1 MAIPLLSTKLHIPP
15 QYPDEIARPTLMERL
30 DAVRF
35 KKIGL
40 LSAPAGFGKTTLVA
54 QWIKESQS
62 QNKINKVS
70 WLSLEESDSNPI
82 IFWTYFLAG
91 MQRLDPA
98 IGQAAQAALQSQNLD
113 VDAFLISLINDLSS
127 LEQDLYVIL
136 DDYYRIDS
144 PEIHRS
150 FEFFIEH
157 LPSNIHLILITRE
170 DPPLA
175 LSRLRAR
182 GQLVEIRAS
191 ELQFSEFEAE
201 QFVNGLL
208 GLDIPKNDILAL
220 LNRTEGWPTGLRLAS
235 ISLRAETHRHE
246 FIEAFSASHRYLADY
261 LMDEVYHRMDESL
274 RDFVIKTSFLR
285 RFSPDLCQAVTGDP
299 NSFLMI
305 QRLEQ
310 LNLFL
315 TPLNNER
322 TWFRYHHLFREFM
335 QLRLTE
341 IDRQLTSI
349 LYQRA
354 IQWNIEQGF
363 HREALEYAVESKDFE
378 QTANLLE
385 ALSTGILNREGP
397 AALLHWI
404 AALPH
409 NTFDR
414 RPTLIVAKAWALTFD
429 GRIEDAE
436 KCLSRA
442 NTIISNQEIESNTK
456 STIRGYINALR
467 AHHLFFK
474 GKTLECMDFA
484 QQALQDLPAD
494 EYAIRAQTAA
504 FLGSGYRYL
513 GQMQTAQEYYAAA
526 IEISEKTENV
536 NIANIS
542 YGSLGELYL
551 ELGLLRK
558 AMQTYQHMLEFAE
571 KHSGSKDI
579 PFSGFAYIAMGR
591 TFHEWN
597 RIEEAKQSLVKGIA
611 LCREWRQAQTLAIGL
626 IELALLE
633 KDIGNFDA
641 ARKALQEARQ
651 ITSLSNSQWGT
662 AMVDAFEARLDL
674 ARGNLVAAIAWA
686 EKGNLSI
693 SDEPAPER
701 YIEYATYSR
710 VLIFQHKER
719 QALFLLDKLL
729 EEFRKG
735 GRNGRILEILIWKAL
750 AFLGLSE
757 QQKAFQILTEAIN
770 IGKPENYIFS
780 FVEAGSEL
788 ISIIQMF
795 PQSDYRDKLL
805 AAFSSKADD
814 SLKIEPASDA
824 LVEELN
830 EREIEVLRGMAAGNS
845 NQEIGNQ
852 LYLSVNTIRWYA
864 SQIYL
869 KLEVNSRAAAVAKAI
884 ELRIL

>member
-15 QYPDEIARPTLMERL
+15 LYPDEIARPTLMERL
-30 DAVRF
+30 DAVRY

-54 QWIKESQS
+54 QWLKESQS

-70 WLSLEESDSNPI
+70 WLTLEESDSNPI
-82 IFWTYFLAG
+82 IFWTYFIAG
-91 MQRLDPA
+91 MQRVDPA
-98 IGQAAQAALQSQNLD
+98 IGQAARAALQSQTLD

-127 LEQDLYVIL
+127 LELDLFVIL
-136 DDYYRIDS
+136 DDYFRIDS
-144 PEIHRS
+144 PEIHRA
-150 FEFFIEH
+150 FDFFIEH
-157 LPSNIHLILITRE
+157 LPINIHLVLITRE

-191 ELQFSEFEAE
+191 ELRFSEFEAD
-201 QFVNGLL
+201 QFINGLL
-208 GLDIPKNDILAL
+208 GLDIAKNDILSL

-235 ISLRAETHRHE
+235 ISLRGETRRHE
-246 FIEAFSASHRYLADY
+246 FIQAFSASHRYLADY

-274 RDFVIKTSFLR
+274 RDFVIMTSFLR
-285 RFSPDLCQAVTGDP
+285 RFSPDLCQAVTGNP
-299 NSFLMI
+299 NSLLMI
-305 QRLEQ
+305 QRMEQ
-310 LNLFL
+310 MNLFL
-315 TPLNNER
+315 IALNNER
-322 TWFRYHHLFREFM
+322 TWYRYHRLFREFM

-341 IDRQLTSI
+341 INRQQTSI

-363 HREALEYAVESKDFE
+363 HREALEYALESKDFE
-378 QTANLLE
+378 QTADLLE
-385 ALSTGILNREGP
+385 ALSSEILNREGP
-397 AALLHWI
+397 AALLNWI
-404 AALPH
+404 ATLPH
-409 NTFDR
+409 NTFDQ
-414 RPTLIVAKAWALTFD
+414 RPSLIVAKAWALTFD

-436 KCLSRA
+436 KCISRA
-442 NTIISNQEIESNTK
+442 NTIISDQEIKPNIK
-456 STIRGYINALR
+456 TIRGYINALR

-474 GKTLECMDFA
+474 GRTLECLDFA
-484 QQALQDLPAD
+484 QQALRDLPAD
-494 EYAIRAQTAA
+494 EYAIREQTAA

-513 GQMQTAQEYYAAA
+513 GQMHTAQEHLAMA
-526 IEISEKTENV
+526 IEICEKTGNV
-536 NIANIS
+536 NMANIS
-542 YGSLGELYL
+542 YGSLGDLYL
-551 ELGLLRK
+551 ELGLPRK
-558 AMQTYQHMLEFAE
+558 AMQTYQLMLEFAE
-571 KHSGSKDI
+571 IHTGRKDI

-591 TFHEWN
+591 TLHEWN
-597 RIEEAKQSLVKGIA
+597 RLDDAKQHLAKGIA

-633 KDIGNFDA
+633 KDNRNFDA

-651 ITSLSNSQWGT
+651 ITSLSDSQWGT

-674 ARGNLVAAIAWA
+674 TRGNLVAAIAWA

-693 SDEPAPER
+693 SDGPAPER
-701 YIEYATYSR
+701 YIEYATFVR
-710 VLIFQHKER
+710 VLISQHKER
-719 QALFLLDKLL
+719 QALVLLDKLL

-735 GRNGRILEILIWKAL
+735 GRNGRILEILIWKAR

-814 SLKIEPASDA
+814 SLKIEPASYA

-845 NQEIGNQ
+845 NQEIGDQ